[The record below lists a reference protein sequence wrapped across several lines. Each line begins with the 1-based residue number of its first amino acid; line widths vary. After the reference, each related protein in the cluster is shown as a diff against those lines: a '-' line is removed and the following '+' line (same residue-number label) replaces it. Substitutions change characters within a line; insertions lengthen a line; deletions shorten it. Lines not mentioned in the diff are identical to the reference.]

1 MKEMVYS
8 KMRNVEILD
17 RGIYKDYDY
26 VILSLGTHPC
36 AYVRIP
42 EDHPYYGKDYNNCD
56 IDCHWGLTY
65 GSPYLRTSN
74 DTQEIGWWIG
84 WDYAHSGDYMDYGY
98 EIGMNDGDKKW
109 TTDEIVRE
117 CKRVINQ
124 IIKLEKEVIK

>member
-17 RGIYKDYDY
+17 RGIYKNYDY

-42 EDHPYYGKDYNNCD
+42 EHHPYYSEDYNNCD

-65 GSPYLRTSN
+65 GSPYLRTGN
-74 DTQEIGWWIG
+74 GTQESGWWIG
-84 WDYAHSGDYMDYGY
+84 WDYAHYGDFTGADMMFPPELQFG
-98 EIGMNDGDKKW
+98 GKQW
-109 TTDEIVRE
+109 TTEEIIDE
-117 CKRVINQ
+117 CLNVINQ
-124 IIKLEKEVIK
+124 MAKTQMV